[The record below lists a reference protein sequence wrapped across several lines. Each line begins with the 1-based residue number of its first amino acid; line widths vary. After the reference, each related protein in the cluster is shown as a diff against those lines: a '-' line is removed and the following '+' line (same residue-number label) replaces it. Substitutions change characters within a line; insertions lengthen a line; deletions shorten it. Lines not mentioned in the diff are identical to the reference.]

1 MFTFSAQW
9 GFLMSDLLKFIAFL
23 CWCTKLINSI
33 WIAEG
38 KNSQDLR
45 TWQASLTCKGLY
57 YLPKTTKW
65 RPATWPVVSTRSY
78 SCCLYKKHIKTIQRI
93 LPATQ
98 WCICNSKRT
107 VDSQSHAI
115 SGKDGPAHIIQWAKK
130 HRGDWFH
137 FSMLG
142 CAYQHRETVWQTE
155 YSLQLCPC
163 LPILRTCDYVLLHG
177 TGPWQM

>member
-1 MFTFSAQW
+1 MAS
-9 GFLMSDLLKFIAFL
+9 LLL
-23 CWCTKLINSI
+23 EVGRENL
-33 WIAEG
+33 
-38 KNSQDLR
+38 
-45 TWQASLTCKGLY
+45 SLTCKGLY

-115 SGKDGPAHIIQWAKK
+115 IGKDGPAHIIQWAKK